1 MKIMNWI
8 KYELMGLPSG
18 AYILK
23 IGDKKGSVS
32 FPVNEFIIRYL
43 ERHPKA
49 KIIGI
54 EINEGLKND

>member
-43 ERHPKA
+43 ERHPK
-49 KIIGI
+49 
-54 EINEGLKND
+54 

>member
-1 MKIMNWI
+1 MSIMNWI
-8 KYELMGLPSG
+8 KYELMGLPNG

-32 FPVNEFIIRYL
+32 FPVSEFVIRYL
-43 ERHPKA
+43 ERHPNA

-54 EINEGLKND
+54 EIDEGFKK